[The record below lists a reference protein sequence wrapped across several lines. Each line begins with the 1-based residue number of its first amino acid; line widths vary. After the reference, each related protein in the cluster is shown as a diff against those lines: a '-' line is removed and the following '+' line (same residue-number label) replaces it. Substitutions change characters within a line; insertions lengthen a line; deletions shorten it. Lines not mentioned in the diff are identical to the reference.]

1 LLGRL
6 SDHSNKQHCQ
16 HRARYHRQNSTTTS
30 IIDIAV
36 METVENPVT
45 LGVIF
50 SALCAVIG
58 TLWKVL
64 NTQSINVEK
73 RLTTKLDEC
82 EKKHEDVTNTLL
94 KMSAEVGELR
104 GRQEGVNSL
113 AEQVLAVVAETKTRP
128 SRTKKITPNEPNT

>member
-1 LLGRL
+1 
-6 SDHSNKQHCQ
+6 
-16 HRARYHRQNSTTTS
+16 
-30 IIDIAV
+30 
-36 METVENPVT
+36 METVENPGT

-50 SALCAVIG
+50 TALCAVIG

-73 RLTTKLDEC
+73 RLTTKLDQC
-82 EKKHEDVTNTLL
+82 ELKHEDVTNTLL
-94 KMSAEVGELR
+94 KMASEVGELR